1 MPSETNHIDNFFRRK
16 ESASTSDKSSMDIHW
31 QQMQELMNI
40 QPAAKPGKRISLRIL
55 LKYAALFIVIGSVA
69 FFLLRNELKK
79 DTTAVIPSS
88 IEKQPELSAKSIVA
102 PSGDSLVRTPVI
114 AKSKDKNQKVK
125 ISKAVTLTDPD
136 DLAPLDK
143 NLLPLNNKSLAVA
156 LDDKKPDNSAVFK
169 KFFYDLEKQAEQ
181 FVINPTR
188 DTTVTCKEG
197 TKLIIP
203 ANTFQT
209 ASGQV
214 INGPVTIAIKEF
226 YSIADI
232 VGNSLSTTSNGKQL
246 ATGGMINITAS
257 YKNEQV
263 QIRNGSSIN
272 LQMPTRIFNSDMQLF
287 SGVENSVGFTST
299 TKNEPKLA
307 GRVNVEAKRIEI
319 DTIVSTFSSD
329 SAIANFQ
336 SGMNWLPMGQ
346 QQLFFNE
353 RKKVVTLFDVQDN
366 FQKVAYRKNK
376 SVAKYLIPYDCPLTN
391 EEMQKLMKD
400 GFGKRYDEVKIR
412 RAWKPLW
419 KKNRGIPITDWI
431 YDGYFVGD
439 SIQLPLNVAMRRKL
453 ITREDSIRYE
463 AQFKKQYEESL
474 KRYGA
479 NSDFIQKKDAYD
491 FRITGLGWINC
502 DRFLNYPP
510 GRLSDFYVKTPEG
523 FQDAFFASML
533 IFEQNKS
540 AMSGYWVNGRINFA
554 KLPLGDK
561 VNVICLGAKDGKM
574 YAAVQQYTVERT
586 PSITLSLEEV
596 TPEQFRE
603 KLRRFGNVQY
613 SL

>member
-16 ESASTSDKSSMDIHW
+16 ESASAADKCSMDIHW

-40 QPAAKPGKRISLRIL
+40 QPAAKPGKRISFKIL
-55 LKYAALFIVIGSVA
+55 LKYAALFIVVGSIA
-69 FFLLRNELKK
+69 LFLLRNELKK
-79 DTTAVIPSS
+79 DTTAVTPSS
-88 IEKQPELSAKSIVA
+88 IKKQPELSAKSIVV

-114 AKSKDKNQKVK
+114 AKSKSKNQKA
-125 ISKAVTLTDPD
+125 IILTTDNDIIPID
-136 DLAPLDK
+136 N
-143 NLLPLNNKSLAVA
+143 NLLLVNNKSLAA
-156 LDDKKPDNSAVFK
+156 APDDKKPDNSTVFK

-181 FVINPTR
+181 FVINPSR
-188 DTTVTCKEG
+188 DTALTCKEG

-203 ANTFQT
+203 ANTFQSV
-209 ASGQV
+209 SGQV
-214 INGPVTIAIKEF
+214 INGPITIAVKEF

-232 VGNSLSTTSNGKQL
+232 VGNNLSTTSNGKQL

-257 YKNEQV
+257 YKSEQL
-263 QIRNGSSIN
+263 QIRNGSYVN

-287 SGVENSVGFTST
+287 TGVENSIGFTST

-319 DTIVSTFSSD
+319 DTISSD
-329 SAIANFQ
+329 VSADNTISNLQ
-336 SGMNWLPMGQ
+336 SGMNWIPMGQ

-353 RKKVVTLFDVQDN
+353 RKKLVTLFDVQDN
-366 FQKVAYRKNK
+366 FQKVSYRKNK

-400 GFGKRYDEVKIR
+400 GFGKRYDEVKIK

-439 SIQLPLNVAMRRKL
+439 SIQLPLNVAMRRKM